1 MHPSQT
7 SSRELGAGDSGVQG
21 HPLVDSDFK
30 ASLDYVRSY
39 HKLNRT
45 IRGKR
50 KRNTK
55 EKPCAGATAFSLNSN
70 TAISRR
76 EHCVWA
82 QEDASV
88 KPHRDES
95 MLGNRRI

>member
-1 MHPSQT
+1 MHPSQN
-7 SSRELGAGDSGVQG
+7 SSHELGAGDSGVQG

-50 KRNTK
+50 KRMIYTYHMK
-55 EKPCAGATAFSLNSN
+55 LRAKHTLCFSFTFLF
-70 TAISRR
+70 ICLFDCLILVFEM
-76 EHCVWA
+76 EHLYIA
-82 QEDASV
+82 LAD
-88 KPHRDES
+88 
-95 MLGNRRI
+95 L